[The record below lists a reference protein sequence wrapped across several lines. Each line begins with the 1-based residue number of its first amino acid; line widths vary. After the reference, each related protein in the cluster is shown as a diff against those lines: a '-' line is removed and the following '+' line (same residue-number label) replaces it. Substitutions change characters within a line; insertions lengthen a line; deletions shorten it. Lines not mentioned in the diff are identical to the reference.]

1 MAQTNF
7 SEESLKKLQELY
19 NYCSPELVGG
29 IRNVLIVLSGINV
42 LFSSTA
48 FVGNSLILVALHKEN
63 SLYPPSKHLLRSLA
77 TTDLCVGLIVEPL
90 EVTFWMSLV
99 YERWGI
105 CRFVLTVDTV
115 ASYMLCSASL
125 STLTAISLDR
135 LLALILGLRY
145 RQIVTLRRSFI
156 VVSVLWC
163 VSTFV
168 ATMYVWN
175 PSIAEWCTYIFVS
188 LCLVTS
194 IFSYSKIYLTLNHQ
208 QIQVQEHQRRAIPV
222 NVARYKR
229 AVNSALWLQLTLI
242 ACYLPYNIARALL
255 TKRGLSPDGF
265 IAIRILL

>member
-19 NYCSPELVGG
+19 YYCLAELVGG
-29 IRNVLIVLSGINV
+29 IPNQLIVLSGINV
-42 LFSSTA
+42 LFSITA
-48 FVGNSLILVALHKEN
+48 FVGNSLILVALRKEN
-63 SLYPPSKHLLRSLA
+63 SLHPPSKYLLRSLA

-90 EVTFWMSLV
+90 AVTFWMSLV

-115 ASYMLCSASL
+115 ASYMLCLASL
-125 STLTAISLDR
+125 FTLTAISLDR

-156 VVSVLWC
+156 VVGVLWF

-168 ATMYVWN
+168 ATIHVWN
-175 PSIAEWCTYIFVS
+175 PSIAEWCTYIFVP

-194 IFSYSKIYLTLNHQ
+194 IFSYSKIYLTVNHQ
-208 QIQVQEHQRRAIPV
+208 QIQVQEHQGRAIPL
-222 NVARYKR
+222 NVSRYKR
-229 AVNSALWLQLTLI
+229 AVNSALIVATIDLNCLLS
-242 ACYLPYNIARALL
+242 AL
-255 TKRGLSPDGF
+255 
-265 IAIRILL
+265 